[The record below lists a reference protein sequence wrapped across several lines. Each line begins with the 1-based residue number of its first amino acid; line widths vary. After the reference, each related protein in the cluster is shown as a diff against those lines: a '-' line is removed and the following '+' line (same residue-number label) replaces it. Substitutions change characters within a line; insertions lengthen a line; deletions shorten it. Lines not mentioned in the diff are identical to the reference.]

1 MIERVSLFA
10 SKKEILF
17 ALLFAI
23 ALFLLSLSWEFIKY
37 KHFTRFD
44 SQLLSA
50 KVLKQYEKTKLTKR
64 GKTRTY
70 QVLKLKSDEGLL
82 FYTTA
87 SKNLEDVKGKILEL
101 EIWAGDISFYEYLR
115 TFYGHSQ
122 ILNIKKD
129 DSLKAQIASL
139 IQKQHKDT
147 EIASIFQALFLATP
161 PQWELQKTFSTLGV
175 SHLIAISGFHL
186 GVLSGLLFFLI
197 KYPYKLLQNRYFPY
211 RSYKRDSFLLIG
223 SVLLLYLLFLDA
235 PPSLLRAF
243 TMLLVGFFLYD
254 RGIEVISMQT
264 LLVTIV
270 LLLALFPKLFFALG
284 FWLSVGGVF
293 YIFLFL
299 IHFKTLS
306 KWWQIFL
313 LPIWVYLM
321 MLPYSLGI
329 FGNFSLYHPLSI
341 LWTSLFMIFYPLSL
355 FLHILGVGGLLDFT
369 LYFLLELRPN
379 AIAVSLENYWLGLS
393 VLLSILSIFYRGFLY
408 ILFFFCSGIFI
419 YFIYYITKF

>member
-1 MIERVSLFA
+1 MIERVSLFS
-10 SKKEILF
+10 SKKEILL
-17 ALLFAI
+17 ALLFAT

-44 SQLLSA
+44 SALLSA
-50 KVLKQYEKTKLTKR
+50 KVLKQYEKTKLTKK
-64 GKTRTY
+64 GNPRTY
-70 QVLKLKSDEGLL
+70 QVLKLKSDSGLL

-115 TFYGHSQ
+115 TFYGYSK
-122 ILNIKKD
+122 ILSIDED
-129 DSLKAQIASL
+129 DSLRAKIASR
-139 IQKQHKDT
+139 IQAQHSD
-147 EIASIFQALFLATP
+147 ESIASIYKALFLAIP
-161 PQWELQKTFSTLGV
+161 LEWELQKTFSTLGV

-197 KYPYKLLQNRYFPY
+197 KYPYRFFQNRYFPY
-211 RSYKRDSFLLIG
+211 RSFRRDSFVLIS
-223 SVLLLYLLFLDA
+223 SVLLLYLLFLES

-243 TMLLVGFFLYD
+243 TMLVIGFFLFD
-254 RGIEVISMQT
+254 RGIKIISMQT
-264 LLVTIV
+264 LLLTVV
-270 LLLALFPKLFFALG
+270 LLLALWPTLIFSLG

-306 KWWQIFL
+306 KWWQFFL
-313 LPIWVYLM
+313 LPIWIYIM

-341 LWTSLFMIFYPLSL
+341 LWTSLFVIFYPLSL
-355 FLHILGVGGLLDFT
+355 FLHIIGVGDLLDFM
-369 LYFLLELRPN
+369 LVFLIHLESN
-379 AIAVSLENYWLGLS
+379 ATMIALDSYWMGI
-393 VLLSILSIFYRGFLY
+393 VILLSILSIYLRSALI
-408 ILFFFCSGIFI
+408 ILLFICSGIFI
-419 YFIYYITKF
+419 YSIYYVA